1 MNDFSLITLIFITS
15 FVFGLIIV
23 SGLKYFA
30 IRKGWLV
37 KSRSDRWRKGWD
49 VAKYGGVGIFV
60 NFLIFTL
67 IFSAMDFKFIILLI
81 YCLSLFLLGLID
93 DKYDLKP
100 YVKFFIQI
108 CSSTLYIAVVGS
120 IFPLFSNEIANYLLS
135 LLWLVGIT
143 NAFNLLDNM
152 DGLAGGMAIIS
163 SLFYIILLLLNN
175 RLNEVIPLVVFFGSV
190 LGFLYFNFYPAKIFM
205 GDCGSY
211 FLGSFLA
218 TYVTY
223 VNAGYTGGLFAILF
237 IPVFILFLPILD
249 TTIVTFGRLIQG
261 KPIFE
266 GGIDHASHRLVFLG
280 LTEKRAVVFLYI
292 FAALSGLVAVV
303 IRYYAYPFSFIAIPS
318 FMIFAGIAGTYLL
331 NAIPE
336 EKRRNSNGQTVATV
350 ILEFTYK
357 QRIIEIIL
365 DVALIVISLLM
376 SYVLRFEQLN
386 DELMELLFDAMPILI
401 IIQLICNYIFGIYE
415 SVWRYA
421 SIRDLLQYLKA
432 SFAAAAASMLVLLYL
447 YRFSGHSR
455 SVYAL
460 YAIIYFILLS
470 ASRASFKVF
479 HSILIGQTKR
489 GKNAILFGAGDAG
502 ELAIREIYNNPSINL
517 NPIGFIDDDP
527 LKKERKIHGLRVVGN
542 GSELEK
548 IIKKYNIETMILTTK
563 KIDADYM
570 ERIFKIC
577 KENGCEIMEVEF
589 EFKLKLG
596 NSIKDIKDVK

>member
-249 TTIVTFGRLIQG
+249 TTLVTFGRLIQG

-318 FMIFAGIAGTYLL
+318 FMIFAGIAGAYLL

-376 SYVLRFEQLN
+376 GYVLRFEQLN

-489 GKNAILFGAGDAG
+489 GKNAMLFGAGDAG